1 MSMSDASAALIDVRD
16 RLRGNPTVRV
26 RSDAAKHVGDL
37 LSSESL
43 APAEREAALAILEEL
58 ARDVEQEVRKS
69 LAIHVASCAILAPML
84 ARTIAADL
92 ETISIPFIQLSPA
105 LSESDLVSIARLGSA
120 AKQVAVATRERV
132 SGRVTKVL
140 VATRTAAVVAALLRN
155 RGAEISEPSYHMI
168 MDGFASDTAVQ
179 GLLVERAALP
189 LTVTERLI
197 QVVSAGLRNRLIE
210 KHALPPEIA
219 TELLNQARER
229 ALFHGAASAPRAFNV
244 EAFAIR
250 LNSKGKLTP
259 TLLMRALCLGD
270 LPFFESG
277 MAVRAGIAA
286 SNASELVADRGPLGF
301 KGLYEKARLPA
312 ELFRAF
318 RAALDVIGEMR
329 EGGQDLWSPATTQ
342 LILDRVMRAYDE
354 ACPSGLEYLLSQMSR
369 QILGRA
375 DQHSRS

>member
-1 MSMSDASAALIDVRD
+1 MSDPSAALIDVRD
-16 RLRGNPTVRV
+16 RMRGNPTVPARA
-26 RSDAAKHVGDL
+26 DAAKHVGDL
-37 LSSESL
+37 LSSETL
-43 APAEREAALAILEEL
+43 TAPERQTALAILEEL
-58 ARDVEQEVRKS
+58 ARDVEQEVRQS
-69 LAIHVASCAILAPML
+69 LAIHVASCAVLPPML
-84 ARTIAADL
+84 ARAIAADL
-92 ETISIPFIQLSPA
+92 EAISVPFIQISPA
-105 LSESDLVSIARLGSA
+105 LSEADLVSIVRLGSA

-132 SGRVTKVL
+132 SGRVAKVL
-140 VATRTAAVVAALLRN
+140 VATRSATVVTALLGN

-168 MDGFASDTAVQ
+168 MDGFANDSAVQ

-197 QVVSAGLRNRLIE
+197 QVVSEGLRNRLIE

-229 ALFHGAASAPRAFNV
+229 ALFHSAASVPRAFNV

-250 LNSKGKLTP
+250 LNSKGMLTP

-277 MAVRAGIAA
+277 MAVRAGISVRNVA
-286 SNASELVADRGPLGF
+286 ELLGDRGPLGF

-318 RAALDVIGEMR
+318 RAARDIVAELRD
-329 EGGQDLWSPATTQ
+329 GGQDVWSPAHTQ
-342 LILDRVMRAYDE
+342 LILDRVMREYDE

-369 QILGRA
+369 RILGRA
-375 DQHSRS
+375 DQQGRS

>member
-1 MSMSDASAALIDVRD
+1 
-16 RLRGNPTVRV
+16 
-26 RSDAAKHVGDL
+26 
-37 LSSESL
+37 
-43 APAEREAALAILEEL
+43 
-58 ARDVEQEVRKS
+58 
-69 LAIHVASCAILAPML
+69 
-84 ARTIAADL
+84 
-92 ETISIPFIQLSPA
+92 
-105 LSESDLVSIARLGSA
+105 
-120 AKQVAVATRERV
+120 
-132 SGRVTKVL
+132 
-140 VATRTAAVVAALLRN
+140 
-155 RGAEISEPSYHMI
+155 MI
-168 MDGFASDTAVQ
+168 MDGFANDSAFQ

-197 QVVSAGLRNRLIE
+197 QVVSEGLRNRLIE

-229 ALFHGAASAPRAFNV
+229 ALFHSAASAPRAFNV

-277 MAVRAGIAA
+277 MAVRAGISVRNVA
-286 SNASELVADRGPLGF
+286 ELLGDRGPLGF

-318 RAALDVIGEMR
+318 RAARDVVAELR
-329 EGGQDLWSPATTQ
+329 DGGQDVWSPAHTQ
-342 LILDRVMRAYDE
+342 LILDRVMREYDE

-369 QILGRA
+369 RILGRA
-375 DQHSRS
+375 DQQGRS

>member
-1 MSMSDASAALIDVRD
+1 MSKSDASAALIDVRD
-16 RLRGNPTVRV
+16 RMRGNPTVPV
-26 RSDAAKHVGDL
+26 RADAAKHVGDL
-37 LSSESL
+37 FSSASL
-43 APAEREAALAILEEL
+43 TEAERETALAILEEL
-58 ARDVEQEVRKS
+58 ARDVEEEVRKS
-69 LAIHVASCAILAPML
+69 LAIHIAGCAILPPML

-92 ETISIPFIQLSPA
+92 ETISIPFIQISPA
-105 LSESDLVSIARLGSA
+105 LSETDLVSIVRLGSA

-132 SGRVTKVL
+132 SGRVSKVL
-140 VATRTAAVVAALLRN
+140 IATRSAAVVTALLRN
-155 RGAEISEPSYHMI
+155 GGAEISEPSYHMI

-197 QVVSAGLRNRLIE
+197 QVVSDGLRDRLIE

-219 TELLNQARER
+219 AELLNQARER
-229 ALFHGAASAPRAFNV
+229 ALFHSAASAPRAFNV

-270 LPFFESG
+270 LPFFEAAMS
-277 MAVRAGIAA
+277 VRAGI
-286 SNASELVADRGPLGF
+286 SVGNASELIADRGPLGF

-318 RAALDVIGEMR
+318 RAALDVIGELR
-329 EGGQDLWSPATTQ
+329 DGGQDVWSPTQTQ
-342 LILDRVMRAYDE
+342 LILDRVMHEYDE
-354 ACPSGLEYLLSQMSR
+354 VCPSGLEYLLSQMSR
-369 QILGRA
+369 RILGRGH
-375 DQHSRS
+375 QHGRS